1 MGRAMFSVHVLLPHF
16 EICMYPL
23 HCLHYVIF
31 IMFKQFIYIHFSL
44 DSHSPFL
51 PYFAYYVA
59 LFSHHGDLC
68 NLLSINLLNY

>member
-44 DSHSPFL
+44 DSHFPFL
-51 PYFAYYVA
+51 PYFAY
-59 LFSHHGDLC
+59 
-68 NLLSINLLNY
+68 